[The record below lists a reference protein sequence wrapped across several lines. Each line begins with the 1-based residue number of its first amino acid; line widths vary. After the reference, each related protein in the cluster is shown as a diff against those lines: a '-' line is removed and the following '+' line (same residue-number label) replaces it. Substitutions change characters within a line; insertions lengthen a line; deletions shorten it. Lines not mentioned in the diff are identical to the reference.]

1 MAMMFRFRTA
11 ALVALAGILSASAIP
26 AGAQDTMGGMR
37 MDHARFSAAPTYTGA
52 PNLPLTLSVV
62 VAGGGPAKFDS
73 TTLVG
78 VLAGSLTD
86 AEVKKLSAQFG
97 SENVGS
103 FLKTFDFVI
112 GDALALVKKNNVAL
126 PSAPAPAP
134 TDGKALAAA
143 LYTAGVTPSGR
154 FDVEYLLDHLVTHPL
169 HLQIMDDIDAS
180 PNLGP
185 KADGN
190 YHAVLTQAV
199 LDLKAAY
206 KL

>member
-1 MAMMFRFRTA
+1 MIRTRTA
-11 ALVALAGILSASAIP
+11 ALLALLGTLSAASVP
-26 AGAQDTMGGMR
+26 AGAQDAMSGMR
-37 MDHARFSAAPTYTGA
+37 MDHARFSPAPVYTGA

-73 TTLVG
+73 TKLVG
-78 VLAGSLTD
+78 VLAGSLTQ
-86 AEVKKLSAQFG
+86 AEVTKLTGQFG
-97 SENVGS
+97 ADNVGS

-112 GDALALVKKNNVAL
+112 HDALALVQKNNVPVPA
-126 PSAPAPAP
+126 APMPAP

-143 LYTAGVTPSGR
+143 LYGAGVTPAGS
-154 FDVEYLLDHLVTHPL
+154 FDVEYMLDHLVTHPL
-169 HLQIMDDIDAS
+169 HVQIMNDIDAD
-180 PNLGP
+180 PQLGP

-206 KL
+206 NL

>member
-1 MAMMFRFRTA
+1 MIRTRTA
-11 ALVALAGILSASAIP
+11 ALFALLGTLSAASLP
-26 AGAQDTMGGMR
+26 AGAQDAMSGMH
-37 MDHARFSAAPTYTGA
+37 MDHARYSPAPVYTGA

-62 VAGGGPAKFDS
+62 VAGGGPARFDS
-73 TTLVG
+73 TKLVG

-86 AEVKKLSAQFG
+86 AEVKKLSGQFG
-97 SENVGS
+97 AENVGS

-112 GDALALVKKNNVAL
+112 GDALALVRKNDVAL
-126 PSAPAPAP
+126 PPAPAPAP

-143 LYTAGVTPSGR
+143 LYGAGVTPAGN

-169 HLQIMDDIDAS
+169 HVQIMNDIDAN
-180 PNLGP
+180 PQLGP

-206 KL
+206 NL

>member
-1 MAMMFRFRTA
+1 MIRFRTA
-11 ALVALAGILSASAIP
+11 ALFALLGTLTAATVP
-26 AGAQDTMGGMR
+26 AAADDAMGGMN
-37 MDHARFSAAPTYTGA
+37 MDHARFSKAPVYTGA

-73 TTLVG
+73 AKLVG

-86 AEVKKLSAQFG
+86 AEVKKLSDQFG
-97 SENVGS
+97 ADNVGS
-103 FLKTFDFVI
+103 FLKTFNFVI
-112 GDALALVKKNNVAL
+112 SDALALVQKNKVAL

-143 LYTAGVTPSGR
+143 LYTAGVTPAGN
-154 FDVEYLLDHLVTHPL
+154 FDVEYMLDHLVTHPL
-169 HLQIMDDIDAS
+169 HLQIMSDIDAN
-180 PNLGP
+180 PELGG

-190 YHAVLTQAV
+190 YHAVLTQAMT
-199 LDLKAAY
+199 DLKAAY